1 MSENGT
7 RRRVRTSAKQFEL
20 ILDFMER
27 HPNLATS
34 QLDSTYTVRDRKR
47 EWLEFAN
54 FLNSERLGLRK
65 DPDKWRKALS
75 RLEEKMAKATPA
87 DVPAVAAG
95 TRRRA
100 SRTSVRQFEV
110 LLDYIEKNPCMVS
123 SRIPTSSTERERHWQ
138 VLTERLNSDLM
149 SVPKEK
155 DKWKKVS
162 VPLLRIF
169 LLKLGFG
176 PSEEP

>member
-1 MSENGT
+1 
-7 RRRVRTSAKQFEL
+7 
-20 ILDFMER
+20 
-27 HPNLATS
+27 
-34 QLDSTYTVRDRKR
+34 
-47 EWLEFAN
+47 
-54 FLNSERLGLRK
+54 
-65 DPDKWRKALS
+65 
-75 RLEEKMAKATPA
+75 MAKATPA

-155 DKWKKVS
+155 DKWKKTWFDWKCNVRTKARGS
-162 VPLLRIF
+162 AGKKSLSPLEERLVAVTGLLDGSDDSGQAHRELVPYAEAVYEAEDSSAGQCFRKFRTQF
-169 LLKLGFG
+169 LLHA
-176 PSEEP
+176 